1 MVVTE
6 HFKLTACV
14 DQHKHRRMAIKATI
28 AKDLGIHKV
37 LIVTG

>member
-14 DQHKHRRMAIKATI
+14 DQHKHRCMAVKASI
-28 AKDLGIHKV
+28 AKDLGIYKV
-37 LIVTG
+37 LIITG